1 MPENLKAHASGFSIR
16 FAEEKD
22 AATLVALIK
31 ELAQYEKL
39 LPEVEVSEQLVRES
53 IFVRKAA
60 EALIGENN
68 GEAVGYAIFYQNF
81 SSFTARPGIFVEDI
95 YVKPSLRC
103 MGFGKLFFTFM
114 AKLAVERGCARME
127 WTCLDWNTPSIAFY
141 KKMGAQ
147 AMTEW
152 TLYRLAGTSLM
163 EIASP
168 RTTKD
173 FPVRRDG

>member
-1 MPENLKAHASGFSIR
+1 MPENPKAQAGGFSIR

-31 ELAQYEKL
+31 KLARYERL
-39 LPEVEVSEQLVRES
+39 LPEVEANEQLVRES
-53 IFVRKAA
+53 IFERKAA
-60 EALIGENN
+60 EALIGEYN

-81 SSFTARPGIFVEDI
+81 SSFTARPGLFVEDI
-95 YVKPSLRC
+95 YVKPNLRRL
-103 MGFGKLFFTFM
+103 GFGKLLFTFI

-127 WTCLDWNTPSIAFY
+127 WTCLDWNAPSIAFY

-152 TLYRLAGTSLM
+152 TMYRLAGKNLEETANS
-163 EIASP
+163 
-168 RTTKD
+168 RTAKD
-173 FPVRRDG
+173 FPV